1 MILVQSESTGNY
13 MKSHKIKKYFNVILN
28 ICRTS
33 FIFFYKNAQIIDI
46 IKYRAQ
52 KYIANKEIN

>member
-1 MILVQSESTGNY
+1 MILVQSESTENY

-28 ICRTS
+28 IAGHRLFS
-33 FIFFYKNAQIIDI
+33 FIKMPKLLLLYSI
-46 IKYRAQ
+46 RAQ